1 MFKYL
6 SYVSQQSH
14 SLTDAA
20 LEKMLS
26 QARLKNEAAGI
37 TGMLIFYEGLFI
49 QFIEGEEEKI
59 NSLFEKITADQ
70 RHNQILILDDGYSET
85 RKFADWSMAFERLNH
100 REVGK
105 ITGYKTLNKKDLFA
119 EATNEDHP
127 ALQLL
132 QSFVN
137 DL

>member
-6 SYVSQQSH
+6 SYVSHQSH

-20 LEKMLS
+20 LEKILS
-26 QARLKNEAAGI
+26 RARLKNEAEGI
-37 TGMLIFYEGLFI
+37 TGMLICYEGLFI
-49 QFIEGEEEKI
+49 QFLEGEEEKI
-59 NSLFEKITADQ
+59 NELFDKITSDQ

-85 RKFADWSMAFERLNH
+85 RKFGDWSMAFEKLDH
-100 REVGK
+100 KKAEK
-105 ITGYKTLNKKDLFA
+105 IIGFKEFNKKDLFA
-119 EATNEDHP
+119 EAKDEDHP

>member
-20 LEKMLS
+20 LEKMLC

-49 QFIEGEEEKI
+49 QFLEGEEENI
-59 NSLFEKITADQ
+59 DNLFNTISKDQ
-70 RHNQILILDDGYSET
+70 RHNKILILDDGYSEN
-85 RKFADWSMAFERLNH
+85 RKFEDWSMAFEKLDH
-100 REVGK
+100 KEVRE
-105 ITGYKTLNKKDLFA
+105 ITGYKEFNKKDLFA
-119 EATNEDHP
+119 EAKDKTHP

-132 QSFVN
+132 NSFIKN
-137 DL
+137 L

>member
-20 LEKMLS
+20 LEEILS
-26 QARLKNEAAGI
+26 RARLKNEAEGI
-37 TGMLIFYEGLFI
+37 TGMLICYEGLFI
-49 QFIEGEEEKI
+49 QFLEGEEKKI
-59 NSLFEKITADQ
+59 DELFDKITTDQ
-70 RHNQILILDDGYSET
+70 RHNQVLILDDGYSET
-85 RKFADWSMAFERLNH
+85 RKFGDWSMAFEKLDH
-100 REVGK
+100 KAAEE
-105 ITGYKTLNKKDLFA
+105 ITGFREFNKKDLFV
-119 EATNEDHP
+119 EAKDKDHP

-132 QSFVN
+132 KSFVN

>member
-6 SYVSQQSH
+6 SYVSQQTH

-20 LEKMLS
+20 LEIMLS
-26 QARLKNEAAGI
+26 KARLKNEASGI
-37 TGMLIFYEGLFI
+37 TGMLICYEGLFI
-49 QFIEGEEEKI
+49 QFIEGEEEVIDELFKKI
-59 NSLFEKITADQ
+59 AADH

-85 RKFADWSMAFERLNH
+85 RKFADWSMAFEKLNH
-100 REVGK
+100 KEAGE
-105 ITGYKTLNKKDLFA
+105 IIGYKEFNKKDLFA
-119 EATNEDHP
+119 ESKEEEHP